1 MTAKAPFRSHNLLR
15 DHARPRTQPYPTA
28 PEFDARLIGL
38 IRPAAE
44 GLVGSFRERGLR
56 ERVLPLP
63 VMVAVVPA
71 AIWRQVAGVRTL
83 IELLAREGLLWAEP
97 RRVSQAALSERLRTL
112 PAELFAELFAELVP
126 AFRERAAIR
135 RRPRPP
141 AVARALARFG
151 RVWAVDGTTL
161 EALFKEVGLLRGRG
175 GQALGGTLLAVT
187 DLASHRPAQLWH
199 DPHPAANEQRF
210 LDRLKAA
217 LPPGTLLVFDLG
229 FCNFGWFDW
238 LTERRCWFLTRAREK
253 LAFDVVRVLRA
264 DPTVRDRV
272 VQPGKYAKNPCAH
285 PLRLVEV
292 RYRGRWYR
300 YLTNALDPAARSS
313 ADAFD
318 LDARRWR
325 IEAAFL
331 IGKRL
336 LGLSYLWTGAAN
348 GIARQCWAT
357 WLLDATL
364 IDLCDAVAEELDRP
378 LEQIP
383 VEMTYRALYFFS
395 AAARRGA
402 ATDVVAYLADPGQA
416 SLGIVKARRPAR
428 ERDRRDHHP
437 PALDSCALPNG
448 P

>member
-1 MTAKAPFRSHNLLR
+1 M
-15 DHARPRTQPYPTA
+15 
-28 PEFDARLIGL
+28 
-38 IRPAAE
+38 
-44 GLVGSFRERGLR
+44 
-56 ERVLPLP
+56 
-63 VMVAVVPA
+63 
-71 AIWRQVAGVRTL
+71 
-83 IELLAREGLLWAEP
+83 
-97 RRVSQAALSERLRTL
+97 
-112 PAELFAELFAELVP
+112 
-126 AFRERAAIR
+126 
-135 RRPRPP
+135 
-141 AVARALARFG
+141 
-151 RVWAVDGTTL
+151 
-161 EALFKEVGLLRGRG
+161 
-175 GQALGGTLLAVT
+175 
-187 DLASHRPAQLWH
+187 
-199 DPHPAANEQRF
+199 
-210 LDRLKAA
+210 
-217 LPPGTLLVFDLG
+217 
-229 FCNFGWFDW
+229 
-238 LTERRCWFLTRAREK
+238 
-253 LAFDVVRVLRA
+253 
-264 DPTVRDRV
+264 RDRV

-300 YLTNALDPAARSS
+300 YLTNALGPAARSS

-348 GIARQCWAT
+348 GIALQCWAT
-357 WLLDATL
+357 WLLYATL

-378 LEQIP
+378 LEQIS
-383 VEMTYRALYFFS
+383 VEMTYRALDCFS